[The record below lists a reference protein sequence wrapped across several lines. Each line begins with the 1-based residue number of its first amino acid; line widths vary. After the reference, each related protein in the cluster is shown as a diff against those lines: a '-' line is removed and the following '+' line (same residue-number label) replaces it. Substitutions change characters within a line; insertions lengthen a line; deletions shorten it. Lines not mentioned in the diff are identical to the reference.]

1 MKNVTTRAT
10 TLAILSIS
18 LLPMTTGVV
27 ASATPKLMTSFPT
40 ASTTTLNLVVT
51 IPSFAMMVMVLISGA
66 LVKHCGSKRIVLS
79 GLAMVSLATIIGMLA
94 PNVQW
99 LLAARLLLGVGLGL
113 YNTLAVSLISRLFQ
127 GPQRQRLLG
136 YQNATQGFGA
146 LLGALVVAALLLV
159 SWRWAYGFYLIS
171 IPLFFGYAYYV
182 PEVRFADSNQTRHQA
197 LTMRQGSSLV
207 LDAGCLFGLMTF
219 YMLANLKLP
228 AMLVQHHWGD
238 SSTGALLLVVMAIG
252 TIVAGISYRWFKT
265 RLQRL
270 MLVFSSLSMIGGYV
284 AMLVASASWALGI
297 SALLVGTSFGWL
309 VPELFGHATQL
320 VPASQANF
328 VTIILMTSSNLANFA
343 APFVMVML
351 TPSGSLEQFITRS
364 LGVLASL
371 AVVELLSFWWQR
383 GHVVLN

>member
-1 MKNVTTRAT
+1 MKNITSRAT

-66 LVKHCGSKRIVLS
+66 LVKRFGSKRIVLS
-79 GLAMVSLATIIGMLA
+79 GLAIVSLATIIGMLA

-127 GPQRQRLLG
+127 GSQRQRLLG
-136 YQNATQGFGA
+136 FQNATQGLGA
-146 LLGALVVAALLLV
+146 LLGALVVAGLLLV

-171 IPLFFGYAYYV
+171 IPLFGGYAYYV
-182 PEVRFADSNQTRHQA
+182 PEVRFADSTKTPKQP
-197 LTMRQGSSLV
+197 LTIPQYSWLA

-252 TIVAGISYRWFKT
+252 TVVAGISYQWLKV

-270 MLVFSSLSMIGGYV
+270 MLVFSSLIMLGGYV
-284 AMLVASASWALGI
+284 AMLVAPASWALGI
-297 SALLVGTSFGWL
+297 SAVLVGASFGWL

-320 VPASQANF
+320 VTASQTNF
-328 VTIILMTSSNLANFA
+328 VTIILMTSSNLANFT
-343 APFVMVML
+343 APFVMVIL
-351 TPSGSLEQFITRS
+351 TPNGSPEQFITRS
-364 LGVLASL
+364 LGALASL
-371 AVVELLSFWWQR
+371 VVIELLGFWWQR